1 MSRILVAAL
10 AALAP
15 SVAAAQ
21 GCPDEI
27 VTGTVPYQ
35 LMRGAISTN
44 ARVYGAAALLE
55 DHLLPVLELANVGA
69 AHYTVTA
76 APGLLRVPICPDDGP
91 TELGAID
98 ISAGAF
104 GAAGK
109 LGPVSFFLAGSSA
122 THALAPT
129 AWNERAVTPFLG
141 AGMILA
147 APVAFYQREFG
158 GDGLSFTFDAM
169 VGAQLDAGVLQV
181 SAAYVASR
189 GGYVNLGNR
198 KVRAFFGSVLRPQEK
213 QEGVKTDV
221 FDALPYLRTG
231 FSDLDWLVGES
242 TADRI
247 GSTGVFL
254 RRLKYEGAGGDPGG
268 DGPSLAYAPFTTLH
282 LQQYQLL
289 DHLDFAL
296 SARVQPGVA
305 LNEAMVGVSTGT
317 ALPESVVVSR
327 LAREGIP
334 DGEWGGLR
342 FQAGVVNLPQT
353 AYYGSDGG
361 YRFRWNIDWNAAGHE
376 ADGYRLFF
384 MSIGMNH
391 PDTLANFPYAA
402 NAGYLSIS
410 GSFL

>member
-1 MSRILVAAL
+1 MIAAL
-10 AALAP
+10 LALALSP
-15 SVAAAQ
+15 TAAAQ
-21 GCPDEI
+21 GCPDDV
-27 VTGTVPYQ
+27 VTGTVKYE
-35 LMRGAISTN
+35 LMHGAIATN

-55 DHLLPVLELANVGA
+55 DHLLPVLEIADWGA

-76 APGLLRVPICPDDGP
+76 APGLLRVPICENEENLRD

-98 ISAGAF
+98 TSAGAF

-129 AWNERAVTPFLG
+129 AINERAITPFLG
-141 AGMILA
+141 VGMVLA

-169 VGAQLDAGVLQV
+169 VGANVDAKVLQI

-189 GGYVNLGNR
+189 GGYVNVGAR
-198 KVRAFFGSVLRPQEK
+198 KVRAFFGSVVRPQERE
-213 QEGVKTDV
+213 EGVKSGPL
-221 FDALPYLRTG
+221 DALPYTRFG
-231 FSDLDWLVGES
+231 FSDLDWLVGEA

-247 GSTGVFL
+247 GSTSVFL
-254 RRLKYEGAGGDPGG
+254 RRMKYEGFGGDPN
-268 DGPSLAYAPFTTLH
+268 GPAPAYVPFTTLH

-296 SARVQPGVA
+296 SARVQPDVS

-327 LAREGIP
+327 LAREGLP
-334 DGEWGGLR
+334 DGDWGGLR
-342 FQAGVVNLPQT
+342 FQAGVVNLPET
-353 AYYGSDGG
+353 AYYGSAGG
-361 YRFRWNIDWNAAGHE
+361 YRFRWNIDWNAAGYE

-391 PDTLANFPYAA
+391 PDTLANFPYAD